1 MNCDRYEKVVLIR
14 VVLSIVANLAVNQI
28 TTNQNSILDGA
39 SQNMF
44 RFLGYAPYLFSIYVV
59 EGNSDYS

>member
-1 MNCDRYEKVVLIR
+1 MNCDRYEKVVLIS

-39 SQNMF
+39 NQNMF
-44 RFLGYAPYLFSIYVV
+44 RFLGYAPICS
-59 EGNSDYS
+59 

>member
-1 MNCDRYEKVVLIR
+1 MNCDRYEKVVLISM
-14 VVLSIVANLAVNQI
+14 VLSIVANLVVNQI

-44 RFLGYAPYLFSIYVV
+44 RFLG
-59 EGNSDYS
+59 